1 MVSSKCKSVEV
12 LVSGQEAPCCPLGFF
27 PPSGWPRS
35 QTWSPQS
42 LPVQRPAA
50 CLPGPL
56 IGLAFPGDPSIMPAK
71 WMQRAMAPLKRQT
84 SPRLEECEGAVYNT
98 LYPAPTPAQL
108 LLPLPCCPL
117 LVKGQIIA
125 PVQDLPERGISVSAN
140 PSSDSRKLAYSP
152 SPSALR
158 FPQAPSRQRMELRP
172 PGRDLALAFANSPH
186 IRFISQLLQ
195 EGGRP

>member
-1 MVSSKCKSVEV
+1 MISSKCKSVEV

-71 WMQRAMAPLKRQT
+71 WMQRAMAPLKRQM
-84 SPRLEECEGAVYNT
+84 SPRLEECEGARLQHPV
-98 LYPAPTPAQL
+98 PSSSSRPTPPAYAM
-108 LLPLPCCPL
+108 PPSA
-117 LVKGQIIA
+117 G
-125 PVQDLPERGISVSAN
+125 ERPN
-140 PSSDSRKLAYSP
+140 NSP
-152 SPSALR
+152 SPRSAR
-158 FPQAPSRQRMELRP
+158 
-172 PGRDLALAFANSPH
+172 
-186 IRFISQLLQ
+186 
-195 EGGRP
+195 EGGFCTNQPKQ